1 MKIIPLNEG
10 AFAVDKQKNFVSIDS
25 EDSVQNTLKMAVCPF
40 LIVLENDLILLDA
53 GLGFETDG
61 IQNIKLLLQKKGY
74 EPEQITKVLLSHL
87 HKDHADGL
95 GYFKD
100 GKFIQNFANAKLYIQ
115 EKELEFALSQKE
127 NPSFNQEVLE
137 QIKDL
142 PNIEWLAAEEGQISE
157 NITYLRTGGHSPFHQ
172 AFWVGDKTETAFYG
186 ADNLPQKGYLKFHL
200 AYKTD
205 DDGKKAMALREIWE
219 KTAKEKHWTVLFYHD
234 VKNNVVTF

>member
-10 AFAVDKQKNFVSIDS
+10 AFAVDKQKNFVAINSKDSIS
-25 EDSVQNTLKMAVCPF
+25 KTLKMAVCPF
-40 LIVLENDLILLDA
+40 LIVLENDMILLDA
-53 GLGFETDG
+53 GLGFETDCV
-61 IQNIKLLLQKKGY
+61 QNIKLLLQKNGF

-95 GYFKD
+95 GYFRD
-100 GKFIQNFANAKLYIQ
+100 GKFIQNFKNATIYIQ
-115 EKELEFALSQKE
+115 KKEMEFALSQRE
-127 NPSFNQEVLE
+127 SPSFNQKTLE
-137 QIKDL
+137 EIKDL
-142 PNIEWLAAEEGQISE
+142 PNIVWLDSEEGQITE

-172 AFWVGDKTETAFYG
+172 AFWVGDGAETAFYG

-219 KTAKEKHWTVLFYHD
+219 KTAKKEHWTV
-234 VKNNVVTF
+234 